1 MAKVN
6 MTDVWLRSLRP
17 PTGARAEYRDARV
30 TGLVL
35 RVTPRGVMSWSVI
48 YKPRSARTKRRWTI
62 GTYPA
67 TQLADAR
74 IKARDAIAAAEKG
87 EDIAE
92 RERYER
98 HAPTFSELA
107 IAWQI

>member
-48 YKPRSARTKRRWTI
+48 YKPRSARTKRRRS
-62 GTYPA
+62 A
-67 TQLADAR
+67 Q
-74 IKARDAIAAAEKG
+74 IKCIRQAVG
-87 EDIAE
+87 
-92 RERYER
+92 
-98 HAPTFSELA
+98 
-107 IAWQI
+107 QQ